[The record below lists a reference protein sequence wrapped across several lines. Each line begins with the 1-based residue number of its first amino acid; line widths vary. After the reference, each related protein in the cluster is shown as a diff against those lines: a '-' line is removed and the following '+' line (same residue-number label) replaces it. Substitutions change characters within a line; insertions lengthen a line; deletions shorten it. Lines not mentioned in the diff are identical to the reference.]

1 MRIAIVDDI
10 KEERD
15 KLADVLTKQLSRRG
29 IHVNLFEFENGED
42 FLIAAKERPFTVVF
56 LDIYMSGANGIET
69 ARELRTFDSD
79 ALLIFTTTSTD
90 HALDGFKVRAM
101 HYLVKPYPEN
111 EISDL
116 IDEVPFPDPGFRK
129 IHRYKSK
136 WKQCTGSVSTYYIRR
151 TFFPYD
157 PYSHYRRQ
165 RADHPPV
172 LRSLYCIP
180 ENGSKILSLQ
190 QRRCDQS
197 GACC

>member
-116 IDEVPFPDPGFRK
+116 IDEVLSRIPASGKYIDIK
-129 IHRYKSK
+129 
-136 WKQCTGSVSTYYIRR
+136 VSTYYIRR

>member
-69 ARELRTFDSD
+69 ARELRIFDSD

-116 IDEVPFPDPGFRK
+116 IDEVLSRIPDSGKYIDIKVNGSNVQVPFR
-129 IHRYKSK
+129 
-136 WKQCTGSVSTYYIRR
+136 
-151 TFFPYD
+151 
-157 PYSHYRRQ
+157 HYRRQ

-180 ENGSKILSLQ
+180 ENGFKILSLQ
-190 QRRCDQS
+190 QRRCNQS

>member
-56 LDIYMSGANGIET
+56 LDIYMNGANGIET
-69 ARELRTFDSD
+69 ARELRIFDSD

-90 HALDGFKVRAM
+90 HALDGFKVRA
-101 HYLVKPYPEN
+101 
-111 EISDL
+111 
-116 IDEVPFPDPGFRK
+116 
-129 IHRYKSK
+129 
-136 WKQCTGSVSTYYIRR
+136 TYYIRR

-157 PYSHYRRQ
+157 PYSHHWRQ
-165 RADHPPV
+165 RTDHPPV

-197 GACC
+197 GSCC

>member
-1 MRIAIVDDI
+1 MRIAIVEDI
-10 KEERD
+10 AEER
-15 KLADVLTKQLSRRG
+15 KLLRSRLETQFEKRG
-29 IHVNLFEFENGED
+29 IYAELVEFENGED

-116 IDEVPFPDPGFRK
+116 IDEVLSRIPDSGKYIDIKVNGSNVQVPFRHIIYAEHFSHM
-129 IHRYKSK
+129 IHIHT
-136 WKQCTGSVSTYYIRR
+136 TGGK
-151 TFFPYD
+151 
-157 PYSHYRRQ
+157 
-165 RADHPPV
+165 RADHPASP
-172 LRSLYCIP
+172 
-180 ENGSKILSLQ
+180 SKPLLHP
-190 QRRCDQS
+190 
-197 GACC
+197 

>member
-1 MRIAIVDDI
+1 M
-10 KEERD
+10 K
-15 KLADVLTKQLSRRG
+15 
-29 IHVNLFEFENGED
+29 FENGED

-69 ARELRTFDSD
+69 ARELRIFDSD

-116 IDEVPFPDPGFRK
+116 IDEVLSRIPDSGK
-129 IHRYKSK
+129 YIDIKSK
-136 WKQCTGSVSTYYIRR
+136 MEAMYRFRFDILYTQNI
-151 TFFPYD
+151 FPYD

-172 LRSLYCIP
+172 L
-180 ENGSKILSLQ
+180 
-190 QRRCDQS
+190 
-197 GACC
+197 